1 MAALT
6 VISATACAFAVI
18 GLELGHKLDRLAVI
32 VAIDRSRSIDLVPG
46 AASRAERELQ
56 VAEQG
61 MRDGDRIGTLAFAT
75 DAVVEAPLRER
86 RPPPAPQ
93 RAELSRDGTD
103 LGAAIRRALSEVPP
117 DSAARVVLLSD
128 GVSTHGDALGEAALA
143 AAAGVRIDVIPLD
156 QRKLEDIRIV
166 NVSAGGRASQ
176 GEAIDLRIVTSS
188 AHDADVQVRVYRD
201 GELIRQGDA

>member
-75 DAVVEAPLRER
+75 DAVVEDPLRER
-86 RPPPAPQ
+86 RHPPAPQ

-103 LGAAIRRALSEVPP
+103 LGAAIPRGLSEGPP
-117 DSAARVVLLSD
+117 DSADRIVLLSD
-128 GVSTHGDALGEAALA
+128 GVSTRGGAPGEAAVA
-143 AAAGVRIDVIPLD
+143 AASGA
-156 QRKLEDIRIV
+156 
-166 NVSAGGRASQ
+166 
-176 GEAIDLRIVTSS
+176 
-188 AHDADVQVRVYRD
+188 RVVWVPR
-201 GELIRQGDA
+201 GPPRLQA